1 MPLPVLP
8 SHPHPHPSP
17 GMAPAP
23 AAPAL
28 SSMSIWLDAIILHS
42 WRDNSAFGMSAASP
56 YCGME
61 LQVCCWSAKAAKGR
75 STHILARY
83 PGGKLKKDA
92 LYQLKGRFFVDM
104 NGGDG
109 DGRGGASYLHVD
121 EAVRFQGPGVL
132 RSFRT
137 PQFWVVGEVVR
148 TLGGGDGWCARQRS
162 GGVEVAHPRP
172 VEEGHG
178 VRAECG
184 GEARGGD
191 GGELGG
197 VGGGVV
203 LRRGP
208 HGGA

>member
-1 MPLPVLP
+1 
-8 SHPHPHPSP
+8 
-17 GMAPAP
+17 MAPAP

-148 TLGGGDGWCARQRS
+148 TLGG
-162 GGVEVAHPRP
+162 
-172 VEEGHG
+172 EGTAG
-178 VRAECG
+178 VRG
-184 GEARGGD
+184 SGR
-191 GGELGG
+191 
-197 VGGGVV
+197 VV
-203 LRRGP
+203 LRWRTRDPWRRGMVYEQSAVVRLGEGMEGSLEGWEGELCCVEGRMEGP
-208 HGGA
+208 DHGGDWVCEGFSLR